1 MSNVKVQ
8 QSPGAIP
15 RPVVSPGELLPY
27 AIFAGVIMLLL
38 IYFVGG
44 EQGATSM
51 FSGQYVHEFMHDGR
65 HLLAFPCH

>member
-1 MSNVKVQ
+1 MADAVMEHNS
-8 QSPGAIP
+8 GAIGKPVATP
-15 RPVVSPGELLPY
+15 RELLPY
-27 AIFAGVIMLLL
+27 AVFAGVIMLLL